1 MSNLH
6 EYLRNIPKIEFEKID
21 EDFRLNSFCFI
32 DFENEYNTKGITDS
46 FNYFCYVFGRFLG
59 KLNLISVPPGEIPQ
73 LIKKNDIISPVQLY
87 QKINSN
93 DCRGLFSVQF
103 FAVLNVFL
111 DGDAELSKNAMTE
124 FLSNFS
130 MQALP
135 KTNNSI

>member
-1 MSNLH
+1 M
-6 EYLRNIPKIEFEKID
+6 
-21 EDFRLNSFCFI
+21 
-32 DFENEYNTKGITDS
+32 
-46 FNYFCYVFGRFLG
+46 
-59 KLNLISVPPGEIPQ
+59 
-73 LIKKNDIISPVQLY
+73 
-87 QKINSN
+87 
-93 DCRGLFSVQF
+93 QF